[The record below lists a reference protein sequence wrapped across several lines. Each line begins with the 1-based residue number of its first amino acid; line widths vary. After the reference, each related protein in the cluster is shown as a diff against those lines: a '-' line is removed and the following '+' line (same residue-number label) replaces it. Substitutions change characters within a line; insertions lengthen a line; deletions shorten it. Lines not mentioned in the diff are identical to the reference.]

1 MTRDRIREMT
11 DMADNVQ
18 RGIAPPSREELAKIL
33 HDIRRGHAL
42 DHRTRR
48 LPDAAEKESRIS

>member
-1 MTRDRIREMT
+1 MT